1 MSRGR
6 PTFTDS
12 RSRDH
17 GWLWRGAASLRCFID
32 FDHPNIT
39 ITRAYQSTRN
49 NWGFDPQRIEGGSN
63 AGRMNG
69 LDACNPS
76 FQLNHVGGFQLC
88 SITHISR
95 GRADLQRQRELGD
108 VDVVIDIALTL
119 RNVSGKVIV
128 ILHLNG
134 SAARLTYCTPQ
145 HFLVFLVIC
154 PVLQAKVE
162 HGFAHLRSAQFASC
176 EAISPNTPILKEKG
190 SV

>member
-49 NWGFDPQRIEGGSN
+49 NWDFDPQRIEGGSN

-69 LDACNPS
+69 LDTCNPS
-76 FQLNHVGGFQLC
+76 FQ
-88 SITHISR
+88 R
-95 GRADLQRQRELGD
+95 KLGD
-108 VDVVIDIALTL
+108 IDVVIDIALTL

-128 ILHLNG
+128 ILHLKR
-134 SAARLTYCTPQ
+134 SPARLTYCTPQ